1 MSLFG
6 AISITPNTAKVST
19 TPKGGCLKDAPPH
32 FFWIG
37 GSDKS
42 PLLGQQRNVLGH
54 LLGGYGSGGL
64 TTANPNNKKPP
75 LSRGLLIQQSSKIE
89 KKLNLGVQPQP
100 MAGAV
105 RATGVDS
112 AAARSR
118 GKL

>member
-1 MSLFG
+1 MTTLWIRSVLVLF
-6 AISITPNTAKVST
+6 
-19 TPKGGCLKDAPPH
+19 
-32 FFWIG
+32 F
-37 GSDKS
+37 
-42 PLLGQQRNVLGH
+42 LGNQR
-54 LLGGYGSGGL
+54 
-64 TTANPNNKKPP
+64 PNNKKPP

-89 KKLNLGVQPQP
+89 KKLNLEVQPQP